1 MNIRSGV
8 ASCRLWR
15 PADDAFLSV
24 FVLPSFRS
32 RTPLRV
38 SRGGFYAVVGKVLF
52 GMRQPTL
59 PSSEMARSFWAST
72 ANSIGSLLMT
82 SLA

>member
-24 FVLPSFRS
+24 WRE
-32 RTPLRV
+32 T
-38 SRGGFYAVVGKVLF
+38 VGKITVY
-52 GMRQPTL
+52 
-59 PSSEMARSFWAST
+59 
-72 ANSIGSLLMT
+72 
-82 SLA
+82 